1 MSGAGVHSS
10 RGDGYQITIAADWAI
25 RALSESIDWIELD
38 STDVD
43 ALGQRIAVDD
53 VIIARTH
60 EPRIYCQCKKN
71 HPTHSS
77 WTVSSLHDDLE
88 KAGRQLASDSE
99 AWVYFYSQNNFG
111 ELSVFQEHASTQ
123 PNAKAFST
131 DLPDRFH
138 KIQADLAQCWSLS
151 LSKAKATIFQ
161 FLRRLRFQVT
171 EHMEDLRSKQVA
183 RLAQDVTQSEQAY
196 KLLTAQLDAVTR
208 RFETGGSG
216 AGARPT
222 GRFTRND
229 LLQLLESAGSIRTPS
244 RSEAEI
250 DHHFRTASAVGRVW
264 RRTIRKGVLPRRAL
278 GELFELIEAKPKTI
292 LIHDAPG
299 YGKTCLLLDCVER
312 LEICPSR
319 FVLFVQGRSYAHCK
333 NEHERIAAGLPPNL
347 FELIARAAEYR
358 DVIVIIDSLD
368 VLSLAQPLGSRIFS
382 VVD

>member
-1 MSGAGVHSS
+1 
-10 RGDGYQITIAADWAI
+10 
-25 RALSESIDWIELD
+25 
-38 STDVD
+38 
-43 ALGQRIAVDD
+43 
-53 VIIARTH
+53 
-60 EPRIYCQCKKN
+60 
-71 HPTHSS
+71 
-77 WTVSSLHDDLE
+77 
-88 KAGRQLASDSE
+88 
-99 AWVYFYSQNNFG
+99 
-111 ELSVFQEHASTQ
+111 
-123 PNAKAFST
+123 
-131 DLPDRFH
+131 
-138 KIQADLAQCWSLS
+138 
-151 LSKAKATIFQ
+151 
-161 FLRRLRFQVT
+161 
-171 EHMEDLRSKQVA
+171 MEDLRSKQVA